1 LIDAANF
8 DGDLWGKENLLKSVK
23 EFTCCPA
30 EQMIRNILLYRR
42 RFVGLAN
49 QLDDISVITV
59 KVGKENQKCDCEEHS

>member
-1 LIDAANF
+1 
-8 DGDLWGKENLLKSVK
+8 LKTAK
-23 EFTCCPA
+23 EFACCSA

-59 KVGKENQKCDCEEHS
+59 KVGKENQQCDCERHS